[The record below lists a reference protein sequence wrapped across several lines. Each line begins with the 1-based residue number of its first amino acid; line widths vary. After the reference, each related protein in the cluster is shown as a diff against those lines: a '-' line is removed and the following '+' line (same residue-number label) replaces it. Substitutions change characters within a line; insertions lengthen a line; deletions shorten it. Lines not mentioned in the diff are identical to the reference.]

1 MHRDVF
7 YLVGGLDSRD
17 REPGDEMQPDPSDF
31 NMRLFDFNTQ
41 IWTQIVAPHT
51 PEACNGGAQLV
62 ALGDQLILF
71 GGKGIIMHLLRECD
85 RRAALEVL
93 PTSVLS

>member
-7 YLVGGLDSRD
+7 YLVGALDSSAC
-17 REPGDEMQPDPSDF
+17 EPGDEMQLDLSDF

-41 IWTQIVAPHT
+41 IWTQIVVPHT
-51 PEACNGGAQLV
+51 PEACQGGAQLV

-71 GGKGIIMHLLRECD
+71 GGKGIIMH
-85 RRAALEVL
+85 VL
-93 PTSVLS
+93 HQRD